1 MLEVADI
8 LRLHGAAYRASFG
21 DRLLPSHARAMRDLE
36 GCRTAYCGGH
46 VAQCDHCARQV
57 YVYHSCRNRHCPKC
71 HGDQTERWL
80 DAQRARLLP
89 CPYYLLTFTLPS
101 ELRALAR
108 AHQKVVYGL
117 LMRCAAAALH
127 TLARDSRYLG
137 ADLGCLA
144 VLHTWT
150 RAMLYH
156 PHVHLLVTAGGLSAD
171 GARWIAPTHPAYLV
185 PVRAL
190 SVIFRAKL
198 CAAVNKAGLLAQV
211 PSTVWKRDWVVH
223 AQPAGHGLKVL
234 EYLGR
239 YVFRIAIS
247 NSRIERIADGQVT
260 FRYRDNR
267 SQQVRHVTLP
277 ALEFLARFLQH
288 VLPRGC
294 TKVRYYGI
302 WSSAR
307 RADLDQARAL
317 LGGAPIPATTADVST
332 APVPD
337 PAVPSTPATCP
348 HCRVGRLIVMAVLRP
363 QRKVPP

>member
-8 LRLHGAAYRASFG
+8 LRLHGAAYRAQFG
-21 DRLLPSHARAMRDLE
+21 DRLRPGHVRAMRDLE
-36 GCRTAYCGGH
+36 GCRTAYFGGH
-46 VAQCDHCARQV
+46 VAQCDHCAQQV
-57 YVYHSCRNRHCPKC
+57 HVYHSCRNRHCPTC
-71 HGDQTERWL
+71 HGDQTERWIE
-80 DAQRARLLP
+80 AQRAHLVP

-108 AHQKVVYGL
+108 AHQTVVYGL
-117 LMRCAAAALH
+117 LMRGAAAALQ
-127 TLARDSRYLG
+127 TLARDPHYLG
-137 ADLGCLA
+137 ADIGALA

-171 GARWIAPTHPAYLV
+171 DAQWIAPKHPAFLV

-198 CAAVNKAGLLAQV
+198 CTALKKAGLLEHV
-211 PSTVWKRDWVVH
+211 PSAVWKKDWVVH
-223 AQPAGHGLKVL
+223 AQPAGRGVKVL

-247 NSRIERIADGQVT
+247 NSRIERIEDDQVT
-260 FRYRDNR
+260 FRYRDNHT
-267 SQQVRHVTLP
+267 QQLRHVTIP
-277 ALEFLARFLQH
+277 ALDFLTRFLQH

-307 RADLDQARAL
+307 RRDLDQARAL
-317 LGGAPIPATTADVST
+317 LGGAPIPDTTAV
-332 APVPD
+332 PVASASD
-337 PAVPSTPATCP
+337 PAIPPVPATCP
-348 HCRVGRLIVMAVLRP
+348 HCRVGHLIVMDVLRP

>member
-8 LRLHGAAYRASFG
+8 LRLHGAAYRALFG

-36 GCRTAYCGGH
+36 RCRTAYFGGH
-46 VAQCDHCARQV
+46 VAQCDHCAQQV

-80 DAQRARLLP
+80 EAQRARLLP
-89 CPYYLLTFTLPS
+89 CSYYLLTFTLPS

-117 LMRCAAAALH
+117 LMRCAAAALQ
-127 TLARDSRYLG
+127 TLARDPHYLG

-150 RAMLYH
+150 RALLYH

-171 GARWIAPTHPAYLV
+171 GAQWMAPTHPAYLL

-190 SVIFRAKL
+190 SVIVRAKL
-198 CAAVNKAGLLAQV
+198 CTALKKAGLLEHV
-211 PSTVWKRDWVVH
+211 PAHVWKKDWVVH
-223 AQPAGHGLKVL
+223 SQPAGRGVKVL
-234 EYLGR
+234 EYLAR

-247 NSRIERIADGQVT
+247 NGRIERIEDGQVT
-260 FRYRDNR
+260 FRYRDTR

-277 ALEFLARFLQH
+277 AQAFLARFLQH

-307 RADLDQARAL
+307 RTDLDQARAL
-317 LGGAPIPATTADVST
+317 LGGAPLPAAAADVPM

-337 PAVPSTPATCP
+337 PAIPAVPTTCP
-348 HCRVGRLIVMAVLRP
+348 HCRVGHLIVTEVLRP

>member
-8 LRLHGAAYRASFG
+8 LRLHGAAYRAQFG
-21 DRLLPSHARAMRDLE
+21 DRLLPSHARALRDLE
-36 GCRTAYCGGH
+36 QCRTPYFGGH

-150 RAMLYH
+150 RAMRYH

-190 SVIFRAKL
+190 SAIFRAKL
-198 CAAVNKAGLLAQV
+198 CAAVKKAGLLAQV
-211 PSTVWKRDWVVH
+211 PSTVWKKDWVVH
-223 AQPAGHGLKVL
+223 AQPAGRGLKVL

-247 NSRIERIADGQVT
+247 NSRIERIEDGQVT
-260 FRYRDNR
+260 FHYRDNR
-267 SQQVRHVTLP
+267 SQPLRRVTIP
-277 ALEFLARFLQH
+277 ALDFLARFLQH

-317 LGGAPIPATTADVST
+317 LGGAPIPVTTADRPV

-337 PAVPSTPATCP
+337 PVILPTPATCP
-348 HCRVGRLIVMAVLRP
+348 QCRVGHLIVIEVLRS

>member
-1 MLEVADI
+1 MADI
-8 LRLHGAAYRASFG
+8 LRLHGAAYRARFG

-36 GCRTAYCGGH
+36 ACRTAYFGGH
-46 VAQCDHCARQV
+46 VTQCDHCAQQV

-80 DAQRARLLP
+80 DQQRPRLLS
-89 CPYYLLTFTLPS
+89 CPYFLLTFTLPS

-108 AHQKVVYGL
+108 AHQKVIYGL
-117 LMRCAAAALH
+117 LMQCAAAALQA
-127 TLARDSRYLG
+127 LARDPRYLG
-137 ADLGCLA
+137 ASLGCLG

-150 RAMLYH
+150 RAMRYH

-171 GARWIAPTHPAYLV
+171 RAQWIAPPHPAYLV

-198 CAAVNKAGLLAQV
+198 CAALKKAGLLEHA
-211 PSTVWKRDWVVH
+211 PAAVWKQPWVVH
-223 AQPAGHGLKVL
+223 SQPAGSGLKVL

-260 FRYRDNR
+260 FRYRDNH
-267 SQQVRHVTLP
+267 SQQLHRVTIP
-277 ALEFLARFLQH
+277 ALDFLARFLQH

-307 RADLDQARAL
+307 RTDLDQARVL
-317 LGGAPIPATTADVST
+317 LGGAPIPATTADLPVAS
-332 APVPD
+332 VPD
-337 PAVPSTPATCP
+337 PAVPPAPSTCP
-348 HCRVGRLIVMAVLRP
+348 HCRVGHLIVIEVLRP
-363 QRKVPP
+363 QRRVPP